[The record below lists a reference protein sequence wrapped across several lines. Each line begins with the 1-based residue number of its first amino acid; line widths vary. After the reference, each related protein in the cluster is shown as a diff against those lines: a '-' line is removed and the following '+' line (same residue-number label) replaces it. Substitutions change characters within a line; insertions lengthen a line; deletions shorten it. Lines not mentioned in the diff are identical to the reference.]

1 VPPIPADAAA
11 SVTKIIHDARWMA
24 GLTQAEVAQRAGV
37 TQQTVALYEGGKRQP
52 SVAMLTRLVA
62 GCGLK
67 LDWRLTPEAGLA
79 DQPTLELLAKTPLER
94 LTPAMADSLTALI
107 REARDLDVLVAGKT
121 AARMQGAF
129 IRVYEIELLV
139 DEQVDLDVLGGY
151 LLRAGV
157 EYVSPSGHISPAT
170 PTRQALIR
178 GWPLVAPACDLHL
191 RSISNIQF
199 RIERATV
206 VELPPGHHPMFVAA
220 TEDCASWWY
229 DRDLDHLALQRAVR
243 LSTGHDG

>member
-1 VPPIPADAAA
+1 M
-11 SVTKIIHDARWMA
+11 T

-37 TQQTVALYEGGKRQP
+37 SQQTVAQYEGGKRQP
-52 SVAMLTRLVA
+52 SVALLTRLVA

-79 DQPTLELLAKTPLER
+79 DRPTLDLLALAPLER

-107 REARDLDVLVAGKT
+107 REAHDLDVLVGGKT

-129 IRVYEIELLV
+129 IRVYEVELLV

-157 EYVSPSGHISPAT
+157 EYVSPFGHVSPAI
-170 PTRQALIR
+170 PSRQALIG

-191 RSISNIQF
+191 RSVSNLQF

-206 VELPPGHHPMFVAA
+206 VELPPGHRPMLVAA
-220 TEDCASWWY
+220 AEDCAAWWY

-243 LSTGHDG
+243 LSSGRDG